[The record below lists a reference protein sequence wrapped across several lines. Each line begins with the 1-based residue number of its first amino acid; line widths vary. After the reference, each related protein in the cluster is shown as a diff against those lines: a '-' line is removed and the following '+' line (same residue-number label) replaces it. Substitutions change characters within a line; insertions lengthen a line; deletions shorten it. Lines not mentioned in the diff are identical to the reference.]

1 MAAKTQDAAA
11 STGESS
17 AKSDAV
23 QVAVRVRPLS
33 TSEASQGSKA
43 CVQVEDAS
51 ILLAEK
57 RFHFDAV
64 FSATTQQEIV
74 YTTLVAPM
82 VDKFF
87 CGYNATVFAYG
98 QTGSGK
104 TFTMGND
111 FGSSGA
117 RNDRGVIPR
126 VIESVFEK
134 INASRNSQHFVVKL
148 SYLEI
153 LNEEIHDLFPKFST
167 DKLRQTLSVRG
178 DGDRGII
185 VHGLREHVVNSADK
199 ALELL
204 RSGALLRA
212 TAATCMNGKSSRS
225 HAICTI
231 AMEYREVIAVEGVR
245 ETRYSKFHLVD
256 LAGSERVRRTNTQ
269 GARFKEG
276 VSINRGLLALGNV
289 INALS
294 ERCRSAHVPY
304 RDSKLTRLLQDSLG
318 GNSKTLMIAC
328 VSPADVNQEET
339 TNSLRY
345 ASRSRNIEN
354 QAIINTDRSAV
365 NGLLVPV
372 RTDEPHSNAISSL
385 EEENRKLTEE
395 LCLAKE
401 AKDKWKKIAEKLDA
415 KLEKTVKELQD
426 FKDQATKQK
435 PAKKRIKRE
444 SYETMETFFSSSDEE
459 DDNIQADPDYVSD
472 EHRSTKRKK
481 VNSTTSLTGDV
492 MDEIDELLETSAA
505 SCCSCHGKCATKACA
520 CKSQSR
526 VCSDTCSCNSENCRN
541 RHMGDTPGG
550 VNLHK
555 GNADLAAP
563 STPTRPNAPE
573 AFVST
578 GPAVGNDTAIDLMS
592 P

>member
-1 MAAKTQDAAA
+1 
-11 STGESS
+11 
-17 AKSDAV
+17 
-23 QVAVRVRPLS
+23 
-33 TSEASQGSKA
+33 
-43 CVQVEDAS
+43 
-51 ILLAEK
+51 
-57 RFHFDAV
+57 
-64 FSATTQQEIV
+64 
-74 YTTLVAPM
+74 
-82 VDKFF
+82 
-87 CGYNATVFAYG
+87 
-98 QTGSGK
+98 
-104 TFTMGND
+104 MGND

-126 VIESVFEK
+126 VIESVRVR
-134 INASRNSQHFVVKL
+134 SMWRLKL
-148 SYLEI
+148 SYLEVRGYKFANLDVVYDVMLVFILLLQI

-276 VSINRGLLALGNV
+276 VSINL
-289 INALS
+289 
-294 ERCRSAHVPY
+294 
-304 RDSKLTRLLQDSLG
+304 
-318 GNSKTLMIAC
+318 
-328 VSPADVNQEET
+328 
-339 TNSLRY
+339 
-345 ASRSRNIEN
+345 
-354 QAIINTDRSAV
+354 
-365 NGLLVPV
+365 

-401 AKDKWKKIAEKLDA
+401 AKDKWKKIAEN
-415 KLEKTVKELQD
+415 
-426 FKDQATKQK
+426 
-435 PAKKRIKRE
+435 
-444 SYETMETFFSSSDEE
+444 SSDEE

-526 VCSDTCSCNSENCRN
+526 VCSDTCLCNSENCRN

>member
-231 AMEYREVIAVEGVR
+231 AMEY
-245 ETRYSKFHLVD
+245 L
-256 LAGSERVRRTNTQ
+256 
-269 GARFKEG
+269 
-276 VSINRGLLALGNV
+276 
-289 INALS
+289 
-294 ERCRSAHVPY
+294 
-304 RDSKLTRLLQDSLG
+304 
-318 GNSKTLMIAC
+318 
-328 VSPADVNQEET
+328 
-339 TNSLRY
+339 
-345 ASRSRNIEN
+345 
-354 QAIINTDRSAV
+354 
-365 NGLLVPV
+365 

>member
-178 DGDRGII
+178 D
-185 VHGLREHVVNSADK
+185 
-199 ALELL
+199 
-204 RSGALLRA
+204 
-212 TAATCMNGKSSRS
+212 
-225 HAICTI
+225 
-231 AMEYREVIAVEGVR
+231 
-245 ETRYSKFHLVD
+245 
-256 LAGSERVRRTNTQ
+256 
-269 GARFKEG
+269 
-276 VSINRGLLALGNV
+276 
-289 INALS
+289 
-294 ERCRSAHVPY
+294 
-304 RDSKLTRLLQDSLG
+304 
-318 GNSKTLMIAC
+318 
-328 VSPADVNQEET
+328 
-339 TNSLRY
+339 
-345 ASRSRNIEN
+345 
-354 QAIINTDRSAV
+354 
-365 NGLLVPV
+365 V

>member
-245 ETRYSKFHLVD
+245 ETR
-256 LAGSERVRRTNTQ
+256 
-269 GARFKEG
+269 
-276 VSINRGLLALGNV
+276 
-289 INALS
+289 
-294 ERCRSAHVPY
+294 
-304 RDSKLTRLLQDSLG
+304 
-318 GNSKTLMIAC
+318 
-328 VSPADVNQEET
+328 PADVNQEET
-339 TNSLRY
+339 TNSLR
-345 ASRSRNIEN
+345 
-354 QAIINTDRSAV
+354 AV